1 VKRSPVLIAASVIS
15 WLGAWSGLWPGS
27 WRDLSIS
34 APTLVHQA
42 AAAPVRVVVQ
52 LPQPSGPPSTF
63 GYVCVENGILPVV
76 PSRRDPRR
84 DALLLLEAA
93 EPSADAKPAAKASPA
108 KDVAIRIFGLR
119 FQPEILAVPAGAQV
133 VFRNDDRLPVTL
145 VSSEAPRLF
154 PTTPLPP
161 GATLAVVAPPGTGTL
176 SVRVL
181 EQPQM
186 RATLLT
192 PRGPHRHL
200 RWSPSGEVGV
210 VEMDVPPGVYMARVF
225 FAHHYVASQA
235 LTVPD
240 PAVPGRASDS
250 KEATE
255 IVLRTTPA
263 SSLSSDGPSP
273 RPSTEPGRGG
283 SAE

>member
-1 VKRSPVLIAASVIS
+1 M
-15 WLGAWSGLWPGS
+15 
-27 WRDLSIS
+27 
-34 APTLVHQA
+34 
-42 AAAPVRVVVQ
+42 RVVVQ
-52 LPQPSGPPSTF
+52 LPQPSGPPATS

-76 PSRRDPRR
+76 PPRRDPRR
-84 DALLLLEAA
+84 DALLLLE
-93 EPSADAKPAAKASPA
+93 PADSQPEAKPASKAGPS

-119 FQPEILAVPAGAQV
+119 FLPEIVAVPAGAQV

-154 PTTPLPP
+154 PSAPLPP
-161 GATLAVVAPPGTGTL
+161 GATLSVVTPPGTSTL

-200 RWSPSGEVGV
+200 KWSPSGEVGV
-210 VEMDVPPGVYMARVF
+210 VELDVPPGVYRARVF

-235 LTVPD
+235 LTVLD
-240 PAVPGRASDS
+240 RAATGAAAGL
-250 KEATE
+250 EATE
-255 IVLRTTPA
+255 LVLRTTPA
-263 SSLSSDGPSP
+263 PPLPSSNSPSS
-273 RPSTEPGRGG
+273 RPSIEDGRGG
-283 SAE
+283 AAE

>member
-1 VKRSPVLIAASVIS
+1 MLLTADAGRLVADYLGPGALALVVLAG
-15 WLGAWSGLWPGS
+15 LGAL
-27 WRDLSIS
+27 
-34 APTLVHQA
+34 A
-42 AAAPVRVVVQ
+42 Q
-52 LPQPSGPPSTF
+52 L
-63 GYVCVENGILPVV
+63 
-76 PSRRDPRR
+76 
-84 DALLLLEAA
+84 
-93 EPSADAKPAAKASPA
+93 
-108 KDVAIRIFGLR
+108 
-119 FQPEILAVPAGAQV
+119 
-133 VFRNDDRLPVTL
+133 
-145 VSSEAPRLF
+145 
-154 PTTPLPP
+154 
-161 GATLAVVAPPGTGTL
+161 GATQLLA
-176 SVRVL
+176 
-181 EQPQM
+181 M